1 MLADCVIR
9 GLRVEFEG
17 GPTTLTAPRIT
28 HEATGQVLVDYWGTG
43 WFGTAS
49 VDQRGRLRLWIRRD
63 KQDVL
68 GHMVLI
74 DTARGTLTRDYGQGR
89 IAVQRPECLAAAR
102 VDAAECAEE
111 RFQAA
116 A

>member
-17 GPTTLTAPRIT
+17 GRSSLTAPRIT
-28 HEATGQVLVDYWGTG
+28 HEATGQILVDYWGTG
-43 WFGTAS
+43 WFGTAC
-49 VDQRGRLRLWIRRD
+49 VDHRGRLRLWIRRD
-63 KQDVL
+63 KQDVT

-74 DTARGTLTRDYGQGR
+74 DPARGTLTRDYGQGR
-89 IAVQRPECLAAAR
+89 IGVQRPECLAEDR
-102 VDAAECAEE
+102 LDAADRVEE
-111 RFQAA
+111 LFEAA